1 VSCDVSPLLCD
12 VMCRTSVDAQQWP
25 FYHSFNGLLSVD
37 INIVE
42 TGCFAVPRPPA
53 SRLAHLAEEE

>member
-1 VSCDVSPLLCD
+1 VY
-12 VMCRTSVDAQQWP
+12 AQQWL
-25 FYHSFNGLLSVD
+25 FCHSFNGFLSVE

-53 SRLAHLAEEE
+53 RRLAYLAEEE

>member
-1 VSCDVSPLLCD
+1 
-12 VMCRTSVDAQQWP
+12 MDAQQWP
-25 FYHSFNGLLSVD
+25 FSHSFNGFLSVD